1 MLQVNLQQDSSP
13 SLKPGLKP
21 GLQPKAQSSFSIHGI
36 GVSGGIAIGKAH
48 LVSNAMLEVVHYQL
62 PHKLV
67 EDEIKRFDN
76 AIHTVKKE
84 LEAIRS
90 SLSKNA
96 PAELSAFIGT
106 HLMMLADKSL
116 SELPKDIIRKEHC
129 NAEWAIKQQMDD
141 IVAQFEAIEDAY
153 LRERQHDVVQ
163 VVERVIKVL
172 LGHPAPENSKLGKAA
187 AKQKQNT
194 VIQENKIIL
203 VAHDISPADAI
214 QFKQHNF
221 AAFITDVGGVTSHTA
236 ILARSLNIPS
246 IVALQRA
253 RDLIDDGELIIVDGS
268 LGVVIV
274 NPSAEILAEY
284 KLRQEQFEL
293 EQQKLKRIKTT
304 KAVTMCGMAIELQ
317 ANIEVPEDVAAVK
330 ASGATG
336 IGLYRTEF
344 LFMNKR
350 EMPDEEEQFQA
361 YKQVAQAMHG
371 LPVTIRT
378 LDLGADKQMN
388 PDTVSDCAN
397 PALGLRAVRLCL
409 SEPAIFHTQLR
420 ALLRA
425 SHYGNIKIL
434 IPMLSTLGELR
445 QTKLFLERAKLSL
458 RKQNIPFNE
467 NITLGGM
474 IEVPAAAINAEA
486 FAKELDFLSIGTND
500 LIQYTLAIDRTDD
513 AVAHLYNPLH
523 PSVLKLISITIKA
536 GLKLGKPVAVCGE
549 MAGDA
554 KLTKLLIGMGLRQLS
569 MHPSNVLSVKQ
580 QILHSQM
587 AVLNSNARTI
597 LRHTDLEKI
606 EPLIAKFNL
615 NTL

>member
-1 MLQVNLQQDSSP
+1 MLPEDALAR
-13 SLKPGLKP
+13 
-21 GLQPKAQSSFSIHGI
+21 AQSSLSMHGI
-36 GVSGGIAIGKAH
+36 GVSSGIAIGRAH
-48 LVSNAMLEVVHYQL
+48 LVSNALLEVVHYQL
-62 PHKLV
+62 RPHQI
-67 EDEIKRFDN
+67 DNEIKRFDG
-76 AIHTVKKE
+76 AINTVKKD
-84 LEAIRS
+84 LQHIRN
-90 SLSKNA
+90 SLSINA

-116 SELPKDIIRKEHC
+116 SEVPKDIIRKEFC
-129 NAEWAIKQQMDD
+129 NAEWAVKQQMDD
-141 IVAQFEAIEDAY
+141 IVEQFEAIEDAY

-172 LGHPAPENSKLGKAA
+172 LGHPAPNQTLV
-187 AKQKQNT
+187 KQK
-194 VIQENKIIL
+194 ENAIIL

-221 AAFITDVGGVTSHTA
+221 AAFVTDVGGATSHTA

-253 RDLIDDGELIIVDGS
+253 RDLISDGELIIVDGS
-268 LGVVIV
+268 LGVVVV
-274 NPSAEILAEY
+274 NPSTEILAEY

-293 EQQKLKRIKTT
+293 EQQKLKRLKST
-304 KAVTMCGMAIELQ
+304 KAITMCGTAIELH

-344 LFMNKR
+344 LFMNRR
-350 EMPDEEEQFQA
+350 EMPNEEEQFQA
-361 YKQVAQAMHG
+361 YKKVAQAMQG

-409 SEPAIFHTQLR
+409 SEPQIFHTQLR

-434 IPMLSTLGELR
+434 IPMLSSLSELR
-445 QTKLFLERAKLSL
+445 QTKLLLERAKLSL
-458 RKQNIPFNE
+458 RKQNLPFNE
-467 NITLGGM
+467 NIALGGM
-474 IEVPAAAINAEA
+474 IEVPAAALNAEA
-486 FAKELDFLSIGTND
+486 FANELDFLSIGTND

-523 PSVLKLISITIKA
+523 PSVLKLISMTIKA
-536 GLKLGKPVAVCGE
+536 GVKSGKSVAVCGE

-554 KLTKLLIGMGLRQLS
+554 KMTKLLIGMGLRQLS

-580 QILHSQM
+580 QILRSQM
-587 AVLNSNARTI
+587 TKLNSHARKV
-597 LRHTDLEKI
+597 LSYSDLEKI
-606 EPLIAKFNL
+606 EPLVAKFNQS
-615 NTL
+615 